1 MKQPYQTK
9 DFPLAAFLVSSGLAL
24 QAHDRSYGVSTFDL
38 TPSDRSNSYIGL
50 LVSDRDWVRYRA
62 HFWDNGTITTVWQQ
76 PGDSSRRVH
85 VITIDEFIRDTPNG
99 PDSKPVFEEK
109 MLGSEI
115 AITGNL
121 SVVWARYEAKFGSPD
136 SLARWQGTDV
146 FTLLRFG
153 GSWKIVSLVF
163 QGDS

>member
-1 MKQPYQTK
+1 MKNAILVIVFSSALSGSGCGGNPPAPDPAAAEQDTIRQELLAYYQ
-9 DFPLAAFLVSSGLAL
+9 DM
-24 QAHDRSYGVSTFDL
+24 
-38 TPSDRSNSYIGL
+38 
-50 LVSDRDWVRYRA
+50 SDRDWVRYRA
-62 HFWDNGTITTVWQQ
+62 HFWDNGTITTIWQQ

-85 VITIDEFIRDTPNG
+85 VTAIDEFIRDMPNG

-121 SVVWARYEAKFGSPD
+121 SVVWARYEAKFGSTD